1 MSRDRGAPDQ
11 VFFGLPN
18 VYVDPVSHI
27 GHFYEGGAERLTVAT
42 PFLRTGLETGDQCVI
57 FAEPA
62 VAREIDERL
71 GEMGVDI
78 DAAVSS
84 GQLLHWDR
92 GPDVEELPARG
103 EAIYSAASNAGREII
118 RVACDMSWA
127 LGRMRS
133 VVELLE
139 YEAYV
144 DNHVMNQSNHV
155 VLCQYDNTLFGG
167 SAIMCSLHTHALS
180 IMHNIV
186 QNNPFYR
193 DPNDV
198 LQDLEQSDGSRGLNT
213 PLTGVAVR

>member
-1 MSRDRGAPDQ
+1 MLRDKEAPNR
-11 VFFGLPN
+11 VYFGLPN
-18 VYVDPVSHI
+18 VYVDTVSHI
-27 GHFYEGGAERLTVAT
+27 AHFYEGGAERLNVAT
-42 PFLRTGLETGDQCVI
+42 PFLKTGLENGDQCVI
-57 FAEPA
+57 FAESA
-62 VAREIDERL
+62 VARDIDDRL
-71 GEMGVDI
+71 REMGVDI
-78 DAAVSS
+78 NAAVSS
-84 GQLLHWDR
+84 GQLIYWDR

-103 EAIYSAASNAGREII
+103 EAIHSAARNSGRELV

-133 VVELLE
+133 VEELLE

-167 SAIMCSLHTHALS
+167 SAVMCSLHTHALS

-193 DPNDV
+193 DPNEV
-198 LQDLEQSDGSRGLNT
+198 LQDLEQIGGSRLLNT
-213 PLTGVAVR
+213 PLAGIAIR